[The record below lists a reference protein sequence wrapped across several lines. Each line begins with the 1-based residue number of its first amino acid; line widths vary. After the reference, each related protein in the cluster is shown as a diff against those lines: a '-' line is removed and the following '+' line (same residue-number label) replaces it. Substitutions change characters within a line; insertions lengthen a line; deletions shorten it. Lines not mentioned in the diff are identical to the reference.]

1 MRDESQSAPPW
12 SEGDS
17 RAFLDFGRYFVP
29 ERERQVATV
38 SAMIPPRDGPFVAL
52 DLACGEGL
60 LAEAILERFPAATVV
75 GLDLSPA
82 MLARARAR
90 LAGFG
95 GRFEGRQFDLAD
107 TAWRGPDGGAHA
119 IVSSLS
125 VHHLDGAQK
134 RALFKDLWRMLAPGG
149 ALVIADVVLAASAE
163 ARELAAAAWD
173 DEVAR
178 RALALDGDTAAL
190 DYFRREGW
198 NMYRADVPD
207 DYDKPS
213 PLAEQLRWLQEA
225 GFAEVDVYWMLAG
238 HAIFGGRR
246 R

>member
-1 MRDESQSAPPW
+1 MTSEPNAAPPW
-12 SEGDS
+12 GEGDS
-17 RAFLDFGRYFVP
+17 QAFLDFGRYFVP

-38 SAMIPPRDGPFVAL
+38 SAMIPPIEGPFVAL

-60 LAEAILERFPAATVV
+60 LSEAILERFPEATVI
-75 GLDLSPA
+75 GLDLSPT
-82 MLARARAR
+82 MLDRARQR
-90 LAGFG
+90 LAPYG
-95 GRFEGRQFDLAD
+95 GRFEARQFDLAD

-134 RALFKDLWRMLAPGG
+134 RALFRDLWRMLAPGG
-149 ALVIADVVLAASAE
+149 ALVIADVVLAASPE
-163 ARELAAAAWD
+163 ARTLAAETWD
-173 DEVAR
+173 EEVTK
-178 RALALDGDTAAL
+178 RALALDGHTAAL

-207 DYDKPS
+207 DCDKPS
-213 PLAEQLRWLQEA
+213 TLADLLRWLEEA